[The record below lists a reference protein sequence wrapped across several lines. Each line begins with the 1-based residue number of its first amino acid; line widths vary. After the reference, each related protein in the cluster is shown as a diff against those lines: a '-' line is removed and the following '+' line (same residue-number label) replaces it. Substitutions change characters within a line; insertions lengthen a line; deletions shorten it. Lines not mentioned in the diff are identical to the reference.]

1 MISYIPST
9 DKEVR
14 EMLDFIGVKD
24 AEELFS
30 DIADDLRLKGLLNL
44 PEAKSEQEVYTY
56 MKKLAKENISGEDY
70 PVFFG
75 GGAYDH
81 LIPSVIPSIAGIS
94 EFYTS
99 YTPYQ
104 PEVSQGTLQYIF
116 EYQSM
121 LSDLTGMDLSN
132 ASLYDGGTAL
142 MEAALLAVN
151 YSKRKKILV
160 SATVSPSY
168 RTILNTYAHAQGIEV
183 VQIPYVH
190 GVTDLKALEE
200 LTDKDVA
207 GVIVQSPNYFG
218 FIEDIEKEVEITHRV
233 KKVSFIQALDPL
245 SLGIL
250 KRPGDM
256 GVDIVVGEGQT
267 LGMPMNFGS
276 PYLGIM
282 SLRKAYMRK
291 MPGRIVG
298 QTTDV
303 HGKRAWVLTLSA
315 REQHIRREKAT
326 SNICSNQGINTLIAA
341 CYMALLG
348 KKGFREVAL
357 QCAQKAHYLYEKILE
372 IDGFEKMCDAPFWM
386 EFPVQS
392 KYSGEEI
399 QKALYEQG
407 IHGGLSV
414 QEAYPELGNTV
425 LFAITEKRTKE
436 EMDRLIE
443 VLRGLK

>member
-1 MISYIPST
+1 
-9 DKEVR
+9 
-14 EMLDFIGVKD
+14 
-24 AEELFS
+24 
-30 DIADDLRLKGLLNL
+30 
-44 PEAKSEQEVYTY
+44 

-200 LTDKDVA
+200 LRSRSEERRV
-207 GVIVQSPNYFG
+207 G
-218 FIEDIEKEVEITHRV
+218 KECR
-233 KKVSFIQALDPL
+233 S
-245 SLGIL
+245 
-250 KRPGDM
+250 RW
-256 GVDIVVGEGQT
+256 
-267 LGMPMNFGS
+267 S
-276 PYLGIM
+276 PY
-282 SLRKAYMRK
+282 
-291 MPGRIVG
+291 
-298 QTTDV
+298 
-303 HGKRAWVLTLSA
+303 H
-315 REQHIRREKAT
+315 
-326 SNICSNQGINTLIAA
+326 
-341 CYMALLG
+341 
-348 KKGFREVAL
+348 
-357 QCAQKAHYLYEKILE
+357 
-372 IDGFEKMCDAPFWM
+372 
-386 EFPVQS
+386 
-392 KYSGEEI
+392 
-399 QKALYEQG
+399 
-407 IHGGLSV
+407 
-414 QEAYPELGNTV
+414 
-425 LFAITEKRTKE
+425 
-436 EMDRLIE
+436 
-443 VLRGLK
+443 